1 MNLIPELMAKAAA
14 YAAVRRD
21 IHAHPELGY
30 EEVRTAALVVQWLQE
45 RGIEV
50 HEGIGETGVVG
61 VIKGNHDGPGLAI
74 RADMDALA
82 LQEDNNFAHASQ
94 HAGKMHA
101 CGHDGHTAS
110 LMAAADYINQN
121 RDFAG
126 TLYLIFQPA
135 EEGGGGAKA
144 MMDDGLFDRFSI
156 DEIYGYHN
164 WAGYPEGHVALA
176 AGPVMASANEFKITI
191 TGKGTHAALPHLGV
205 DSLLVAT
212 HLVQALQSIVSRNTA
227 PLESVVLSTTKIV
240 ASDATNIIAE
250 TCVLEGTVR
259 CFTEANLVMVE
270 ERMATLTTELCSAFG
285 SHGELHFER
294 AYPATVNH
302 VAQTEHATRVAKQVV
317 GEERVAEFIPTMGS
331 EDFSFF
337 LQEKPGCYLMIG
349 NGDGE
354 HREAGHGLGPCA
366 LHNPSYDFN
375 DSLIPVAAS
384 IWVTLVNDRLGPNGI
399 VSAIPSS

>member
-1 MNLIPELMAKAAA
+1 MNLIPELTAKSATYTAL
-14 YAAVRRD
+14 RRD

-50 HEGIGETGVVG
+50 HEGIGKTGVVG
-61 VIKGNHDGPGLAI
+61 VIKGNQDGPGLAI

-82 LQEDNNFAHASQ
+82 LQEENNFAHASQ

-164 WAGYPEGHVALA
+164 WAGYAEGHVALA
-176 AGPVMASANEFKITI
+176 PGPVMASANEFKITI
-191 TGKGTHAALPHLGV
+191 TGKGSHAAMPHLGV
-205 DSLLVAT
+205 DCLLVAT

-270 ERMATLTTELCSAFG
+270 ERMAKLTTELCSAFG

-302 VAQTEHATRVAKQVV
+302 VAQTEHAARVAKQVV
-317 GEERVAEFIPTMGS
+317 GEERVAEFTPTMGS

-349 NGDGE
+349 NGEGE
-354 HREAGHGLGPCA
+354 HRDAGHGLGPCA

-375 DSLIPVAAS
+375 DGLIPVAAS
-384 IWVTLVNDRLGPNGI
+384 IWVALVKDRLGPDGI
-399 VSAIPSS
+399 SRVTQD